1 MTEQCN
7 PETNAEK
14 TISNH
19 LGTFEG
25 FNFRNQCAIP
35 RILTAEEV
43 VNWDH
48 DSEGEAEFWPAGDR
62 PEISVVFNRSTVTA
76 TELLDLDRLLT
87 DLGGDS
93 TENFLR
99 VHYAV
104 NICGADIANLD
115 SGQVE
120 DHNLHLFIGLSF
132 IDLRKEAAYELFE
145 LYHPEDFRVWD
156 VSTCDGLIFDVD
168 RFLGSPVFFV
178 EEVVLGDRNA
188 LLVASE

>member
-7 PETNAEK
+7 HETTEAK
-14 TISNH
+14 TIVND

-48 DSEGEAEFWPAGDR
+48 DSEGEAEFWPTGDR
-62 PEISVVFNRSTVTA
+62 PEVSVVFNRSTVTA

-87 DLGGDS
+87 DLGVDS

-99 VHYAV
+99 VHYAL
-104 NICGADIANLD
+104 NICGADIAKLD

-120 DHNLHLFIGLSF
+120 DRNLHLFIGLSF

-156 VSTCDGLIFDVD
+156 ESTCDGLIFDVD